1 MGRADPQQQI
11 DKLSEESFRIAVAMD
26 GGRGTLKAAEARLA
40 ELRSGERGRQ
50 VAAVRDGAEGTV
62 TSLAR
67 EIREAEAQIAAVRGV
82 LAAQQY
88 AREAISSEVGAIRLG
103 NPDFFRKV
111 AHEASERVRALEG
124 ELVAAVAS
132 LERAETD
139 ASTAWGHVR
148 VGPRGGPLIAP
159 ARDFDGLRY
168 AVARLVDSPV
178 LPPGEEPQPAG
189 EEPQPAG
196 TSGASDLLE
205 VA

>member
-1 MGRADPQQQI
+1 MGRADPQRQI
-11 DKLSEESFRIAVAMD
+11 AKLSEESFRIAVAMD
-26 GGRGTLKAAEARLA
+26 GGRGTLKAAEDRLA

-67 EIREAEAQIAAVRGV
+67 EIREAEAQIAEARGV
-82 LAAQQY
+82 LAAQQH
-88 AREAISSEVGAIRLG
+88 AREAINQEIGGIRFA
-103 NPDFFRKV
+103 NPEFFRKV
-111 AHEASERVRALEG
+111 ARAASERVRELEG

-148 VGPRGGPLIAP
+148 VGPRGTPLIAP

-168 AVARLVDSPV
+168 AVNRLVEEEIEPREERPGAATV
-178 LPPGEEPQPAG
+178 PLPADGPAPLV
-189 EEPQPAG
+189 EA
-196 TSGASDLLE
+196 L
-205 VA
+205 